1 MVTDFQKNGG
11 AQPEPI
17 KLDPDLEEGFFPSE
31 EGLSLESRT

>member
-17 KLDPDLEEGFFPSE
+17 KLDSDLEEGFLPSE

>member
-17 KLDPDLEEGFFPSE
+17 KLDPDLEGGSFPK
-31 EGLSLESRT
+31 